1 MKKKQ
6 KNFEKFHSQLDLPF
20 LETDIEFLEEIFQTL
35 EIEYGLKKNTNQKF
49 IDLGAGNGIVV
60 IFAALNYRIKA
71 FGIEISQNLIREA
84 GKIIKSLK
92 KEGNYKK
99 SLFKKISIKYGDF
112 YQHNLKRYDFIYI
125 YSLPTMQRYLKHVFN
140 TTKKNA
146 VIISFRYQ
154 LKNFKSILN
163 LQKKLIHNKNKK
175 EISTFFYNKIT

>member
-20 LETDIEFLEEIFQTL
+20 LETDNEFIKEIFQTL
-35 EIEYGLKKNTNQKF
+35 EFEFGLKSKSKQKL
-49 IDLGAGNGIVV
+49 IDLGAGNGTIV
-60 IFAALNYRIKA
+60 IFSALNHNIKSY
-71 FGIEISQNLIREA
+71 GIEIGQSLIREA
-84 GKIIKSLK
+84 GKIINSLK

-99 SLFKKISIKYGDF
+99 SSFKKISIKYGDF

-140 TTKKNA
+140 TAKKNA
-146 VIISFRYQ
+146 VVISFKYQ
-154 LKNFKSILN
+154 LKNFESILI

-175 EISTFFYNKIT
+175 EVSTFFYRKIS